1 MHAHTTATLA
11 HHPLQTAA
19 QVRGVSMAECADL
32 AREFGERAAAE
43 LGVPMYLYEEAVEQD
58 GPREYRRLLPDV
70 RLGEYEGIAERIG
83 QERWKP
89 DYGPASFV
97 PEWGATATGARK
109 FLIAYNVN
117 LLGTKQQAHR
127 IAMNVREQGRP
138 SGPDAGPGRCAFTKG
153 LGWYVDEYNMSQG
166 KGGRCEPDAHPP
178 TQPPAVPSA
187 TCHTRGLRASPR
199 RLHLSF

>member
-117 LLGTKQQAHR
+117 VLGTKEQAHR
-127 IAMNVREQGRP
+127 IALNVRDQGRND
-138 SGPDAGPGRCAFTKG
+138 GTPGRLKECKG
-153 LGWYVDEYNMSQG
+153 IGWWVDDYNLAQVIN
-166 KGGRCEPDAHPP
+166 R
-178 TQPPAVPSA
+178 
-187 TCHTRGLRASPR
+187 
-199 RLHLSF
+199 